1 MTIHSDKQLFFNQIK
16 GEITEL
22 NSGDKFCNLTLKVGH
37 EKLRYA
43 NLVAKK
49 EIFDEIVR
57 KYKIGD
63 IVTVRFFVSSRYKHE
78 RWYTMCNVLEVI

>member
-37 EKLRYA
+37 EKTRFA

-49 EIFDEIVR
+49 EIFDIIAENN
-57 KYKIGD
+57 KIGD
-63 IVTVRFFVSSRYKHE
+63 FVTIRYFISSRFKHG
-78 RWYTMCNVLEVI
+78 RWYTMANVLEVV